1 MGDHLDAGQTLDRR
15 SHAAQAT
22 VVEPSL
28 SAPGPNGRLTAR
40 EREVALLIATGLK
53 NVVIGRMLGIS
64 ASTVE
69 TYVQRIQARLQ
80 VGSRREIAAWAA
92 ARATTRGSKIQPF

>member
-1 MGDHLDAGQTLDRR
+1 MGDRLDAGQTRDRR
-15 SHAAQAT
+15 SHAAPA
-22 VVEPSL
+22 L
-28 SAPGPNGRLTAR
+28 SSSHWGALQDPNGRLTPR